1 MGCCLSLACCACEG
15 ACCLGRGLCACC
27 PSSGD
32 DGKKA
37 ANPDAGRTGSMW
49 VMVLAMA
56 LSLLMQYYV
65 AKYMDFYAWTCDD
78 DDAGCKG
85 AAAVY
90 RVSLCTC
97 LFFAAMAAGTYAS
110 PAFHD
115 SYWGSKFLGWVVLLV
130 VSVFVPNEV
139 FDDHGYLWVARVG
152 GFVFVVL
159 QQVLL
164 IDLAYYMNDSLVT
177 LADSGEVSEW
187 CGMPSPLVALIAA
200 AAALFLVAVV
210 GVGLLFAYFGTD
222 CTSPDTILWLTV
234 ALCVVATACQLFIS
248 KDSNLLTSATVS
260 AYLVYLAASAVTAN
274 PVETCNPFYNNAS
287 DWLSICVGLG
297 FTVLA
302 LAYTVYSASS
312 QVQYLASGRDD
323 AGKTGDNAPGGAM
336 MNKILTGQ
344 LEGSAAPADKSYGS
358 NDAAGDEERPA
369 APPEAPDGPPKTP
382 AEVASFN
389 LVMALMACN
398 IAMVLTNWGSITKS
412 GSAASPSSGQVAMW
426 MQAAA
431 QWTAG
436 LLYVWTCVA
445 PTLFPDRD
453 FS

>member
-159 QQVLL
+159 QQ
-164 IDLAYYMNDSLVT
+164 
-177 LADSGEVSEW
+177 
-187 CGMPSPLVALIAA
+187 
-200 AAALFLVAVV
+200 
-210 GVGLLFAYFGTD
+210 
-222 CTSPDTILWLTV
+222 
-234 ALCVVATACQLFIS
+234 
-248 KDSNLLTSATVS
+248 
-260 AYLVYLAASAVTAN
+260 
-274 PVETCNPFYNNAS
+274 
-287 DWLSICVGLG
+287 
-297 FTVLA
+297 
-302 LAYTVYSASS
+302 
-312 QVQYLASGRDD
+312 
-323 AGKTGDNAPGGAM
+323 
-336 MNKILTGQ
+336 
-344 LEGSAAPADKSYGS
+344 
-358 NDAAGDEERPA
+358 
-369 APPEAPDGPPKTP
+369 
-382 AEVASFN
+382 
-389 LVMALMACN
+389 
-398 IAMVLTNWGSITKS
+398 
-412 GSAASPSSGQVAMW
+412 
-426 MQAAA
+426 
-431 QWTAG
+431 
-436 LLYVWTCVA
+436 
-445 PTLFPDRD
+445 
-453 FS
+453 